1 MNYVITYV
9 TDEEIEV
16 LNREGFNYRYAHQRI
31 NQNDIII
38 EGDRAYYNMALQAI
52 RRPLNLLA
60 WRLDDGKH
68 AVTDCLPEPNVML
81 KIYCAENSDHVG
93 GGAATLGEDGKW
105 YWTFDCEIA
114 EECTYPVT
122 HWRYL

>member
-1 MNYVITYV
+1 MNYVIRNV
-9 TDEEIEV
+9 TEDEIEI
-16 LNREGFNYRYAHQRI
+16 LNREGFNWSYIDQLGYK
-31 NQNDIII
+31 NDILII
-38 EGDRAYYNMALQAI
+38 GDLAYFITARRAI
-52 RRPLNLLA
+52 RRSPKLL
-60 WRLDDGKH
+60 WKVDDGKH
-68 AVTDCLPEPNVML
+68 SVEDCLPEPNVML

-93 GGAATLGEDGKW
+93 GGAATLGKDGKW